1 MSTLDS
7 HGEKV
12 ELNHLKLPFA
22 LYWLLVFLTFPV
34 PYVLYTTVLDSG
46 QTAPAGWLL
55 PFLFLVIT
63 IWVLGLLA
71 YRRFSNRILFATVLL
86 WIAAAELVW
95 YLVLPHR
102 GDLWVYPLLTL
113 GVTYRLSRW
122 RSAPSLSEE
131 NRISFVWEG
140 VLAAVSTFF
149 LLVTGTSG
157 QIRSWLVLVLLI
169 ALILRLFAMW
179 SVERLETHS
188 HGARG
193 NIGLIVVMVA
203 LVVWLGP
210 KVLYF
215 LVMVLVGGGAV
226 LGLPLLYL
234 LNAILPKKL
243 FARSLTLQSPLMH
256 LASQAHQ
263 QNHAVTQTHSLI
275 WVLYLLYGLFVLLAI
290 WLVWRMSKRH
300 LLVPPGADASQGVTV
315 HRQRV
320 VVRPEAYIPTTH
332 PIRQRY
338 QAFLRNQEQEGSP
351 IGPAETPREYKVRL
365 EQKGESKESLGEL
378 TRAYEGVR
386 YGNGE
391 SESNQKKPEAL
402 DNERAP
408 GHF

>member
-1 MSTLDS
+1 MRLDS
-7 HGEKV
+7 LAEKV
-12 ELNHLKLPFA
+12 EMKHLKLPFG
-22 LYWLLVFLTFPV
+22 LYWLLVFLTLPV

-71 YRRFSNRILFATVLL
+71 HRQISNRILLATVLL
-86 WIAAAELVW
+86 CIAVAELVW
-95 YLVLPHR
+95 YLDLPHR

-131 NRISFVWEG
+131 NRSSFIWEG
-140 VLAAVSTFF
+140 ILAAVSTFF

-157 QIRSWLVLVLLI
+157 QIRSWLVLVLLV
-169 ALILRLFAMW
+169 ALILRLFVMW

-210 KVLYF
+210 KALYF
-215 LVMVLVGGGAV
+215 LVMVLAGGGAV

-234 LNAILPKKL
+234 LNAILPKRL
-243 FARSLTLQSPLMH
+243 FARSLASQSPLMQ

-263 QNHAVTQTHSLI
+263 QNHSVTQNHSLV

-290 WLVWRMSKRH
+290 WLVWRMSKRRV
-300 LLVPPGADASQGVTV
+300 LAPPGTDASQGVTV

-320 VVRPEAYIPTTH
+320 VVRPKAFIPTTD

-338 QAFLRNQEQEGSP
+338 QAFLRYQEQEGRP
-351 IGPAETPREYKVRL
+351 IGPVETPREYRVRL
-365 EQKGESKESLGEL
+365 EQKGESKASLGEL
-378 TRAYEGVR
+378 TQAYEGVR

-391 SESNQKKPEAL
+391 SESNKKTRGNRP
-402 DNERAP
+402 
-408 GHF
+408 